1 MIDFIY
7 LILKKYY
14 FDDFECDET
23 KDDHLNREE
32 FIAFWRRI
40 LNIFFELDK
49 NGGKTNQKC

>member
-49 NGGKTNQKC
+49 NGGKTNQ